1 MVSVEQAIEDLKNGK
16 MLVMVDDVD
25 RENEGDLVFASTF
38 SSAQKVNF
46 AITHARG
53 VLCVALS
60 PQIAQQLDLNLM
72 VDKNTSSHETA

>member
-16 MLVMVDDVD
+16 MLVMVDDID

-60 PQIAQQLDLNLM
+60 PQIAEQLDLN
-72 VDKNTSSHETA
+72 

>member
-38 SSAQKVNF
+38 SSAEKVNF
-46 AITHARG
+46 
-53 VLCVALS
+53 
-60 PQIAQQLDLNLM
+60 
-72 VDKNTSSHETA
+72 